1 MRDESLEPS
10 RAITLFNDF
19 FEHFNP
25 NYIVVFLNILDNLDL
40 RVTNRTELKRKL
52 NNGYKL
58 IYELKTTYDQKDP
71 QSLQRSLFLLED
83 WLGQMTAIIDKIF
96 NKLIRIRTQIILGN
110 KKWVSLMEQ
119 YKVALREWTILVEPL
134 RTMKAIP
141 IYKTKITDTIA
152 ESRQVNTFNQYN
164 KSIRLPQAQ
173 SYEGNHFEEMPL
185 GIEMNSRITMKRKLR
200 KPSKKPKSK
209 TMGTSLNGP
218 RVQP

>member
-1 MRDESLEPS
+1 MNETLETS
-10 RAITLFNDF
+10 RAITLFNEF
-19 FEHFNP
+19 FENFNQ
-25 NYIVVFLNILDNLDL
+25 NYIVVFLKILDNLDIKL
-40 RVTNRTELKRKL
+40 ANKTELKRKL

-58 IYELKTTYDQKDP
+58 ISELKPTYDQKDP
-71 QSLQRSLFLLED
+71 QSLYRTLFLLED
-83 WLGQMTAIIDKIF
+83 WLAQMTAIIDKIF

-141 IYKTKITDTIA
+141 IYKPKITNTIA

-164 KSIRLPQAQ
+164 KSIRLPQAKP
-173 SYEGNHFEEMPL
+173 YEGNHFEEMPL
-185 GIEMNSRITMKRKLR
+185 GTAMNSRITMKRKIR

-209 TMGTSLNGP
+209 AMGTSLNGP